1 MEFQAGTSIVAKRA
15 TAVVAQTATNASVQN
30 PTDGDG
36 VVVAQGTVDA
46 GVQNPTH
53 GDAGVQNPADGDGGV
68 QIHIICGVDVLW
80 QDIRQNY
87 HSDFNEDYVPNE
99 DEKLKDHVLRVTYHR
114 ILDA

>member
-46 GVQNPTH
+46 GV
-53 GDAGVQNPADGDGGV
+53 
-68 QIHIICGVDVLW
+68 
-80 QDIRQNY
+80 
-87 HSDFNEDYVPNE
+87 
-99 DEKLKDHVLRVTYHR
+99 
-114 ILDA
+114 